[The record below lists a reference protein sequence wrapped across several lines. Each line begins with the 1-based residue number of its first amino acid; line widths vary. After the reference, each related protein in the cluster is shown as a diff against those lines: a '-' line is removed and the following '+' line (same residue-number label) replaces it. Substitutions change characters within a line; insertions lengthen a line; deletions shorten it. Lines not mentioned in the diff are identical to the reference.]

1 VAYKT
6 EIQIGVKGTTQL
18 DKLRQ
23 QVTSL
28 NKKVNEIDASFG
40 RGVQSVKRYEETLQ
54 KAADTLRKAK
64 MATDDEQ
71 RAVKQYVT
79 ALNNANAAQ
88 QRQNNLIQQEITR
101 RGQATQALRAY
112 NAELAKPRQPG
123 SMAGSY
129 LRPQQARGTTQFPG
143 PIGPGPASQIPFG
156 PIGGPSSSVLGGQS
170 MPVDERIS
178 RALQQKRDEARLQ
191 QALLS
196 LEQKSAQVENDKLI
210 ARKELAR
217 ISAEEIKRVKFTAFQ
232 GPIGPGPASSIGGGP
247 KPPGRT
253 GLQKFADFGLGA
265 GFPLLFGGGAGQV
278 LGGTLG
284 TLLGGGGPAGFGLQI
299 ALSAIGGQLED
310 ALRRIQEIDRAT
322 QNLDMDALAQSAIVV
337 NAELRETVQ
346 NLVDMG
352 ENQRAVEVA
361 AAAVSM
367 QTGVLPESVS
377 DASNAVTLLSNV
389 WDELVGRVS
398 GLLSLV
404 GTPLV
409 SALTLVLKLVSE
421 GVRGINFFV
430 NLIGLAIKR
439 FVELIR
445 FIPGGEKL
453 LQGMADAMG
462 GVDEAAESRLVTLRQ
477 TGTEL
482 EKELGR
488 EKEIFAIEQRRV
500 AGNTAAAK
508 LTNAQAD
515 RDEAL
520 ARLRIA
526 TEKKITDE
534 RRKFADV
541 QGHSAKVEREYNEV
555 LIRGQAEI
563 EKQRILKKFSL
574 DEEAAGIQR
583 AKELAKQ
590 QAQETKQALDNQKQ
604 ALQNNLAILQ
614 NTLAIEQERN
624 NLAISRI
631 SLDQTLSNIRLKD
644 FEFIKA
650 AREAGL
656 SELEQLKLMGLE
668 RLNSLNIEE
677 RLALVRKGGAAI
689 AREEEEI
696 LKKQFTDKLKAAKL
710 EYDSQLLSI
719 DASVSK
725 AKIEQQ
731 ITQIQSQQLQV
742 QVTSLKIQAQA
753 IENAEERAAALAR
766 ANREQALVNQQT
778 AEIERLAR
786 NNLSTA
792 IRQADIQRQIA
803 GNKYEEL
810 KATIQSEELER
821 RRSKVLSEIEARSAR
836 IAQNTKAA
844 AEASNQISSTA
855 GGSGGGGLGSTTTQT
870 LSTSMPIDPDVRK
883 AVMDRAPALTGYR
896 STYEL
901 IEKLEEAQKFKN
913 ARAARAAQLAQMSQ
927 PSSSSFAS
935 SSSYAP
941 RSSSGSSSGTT
952 SVNIST
958 GPVLEFD
965 GKRYMTMDDFEKG
978 VAKLAGAQA
987 QRARSYGSR
996 RYGGIS

>member
-1 VAYKT
+1 MAYKT

-123 SMAGSY
+123 SMAGTY

-247 KPPGRT
+247 KTSGRT

-322 QNLDMDALAQSAIVV
+322 QNLDMDSLAESAIVV

-352 ENQRAVEVA
+352 ENQRAVQVA

-367 QTGVLPESVS
+367 QTGVLPESVR
-377 DASNAVTLLSNV
+377 DASSAVTLLSNI

-430 NLIGLAIKR
+430 NLIGLAFKR

-445 FIPGGEKL
+445 FFPGGEKL
-453 LQGMADAMG
+453 LQGIADAMG
-462 GVDEAAESRLVTLRQ
+462 GVDEAAESRLVTARQ
-477 TGTEL
+477 TGNQL
-482 EKELGR
+482 EKELAR
-488 EKEIFAIEQRRV
+488 NKEIFGIEQRRV
-500 AGNTAAAK
+500 SGNTAAAK
-508 LTNAQAD
+508 LANAQSE
-515 RDEAL
+515 RDDAL
-520 ARLRIA
+520 AKLRFK
-526 TEKKITDE
+526 TEDDIVAKRTELVDL
-534 RRKFADV
+534 
-541 QGHSAKVEREYNEV
+541 QGKSGEIEREYQEV
-555 LIRGQAEI
+555 LILESAEI

-574 DEEAAGIQR
+574 DEEAAGRLR

-590 QAQETKQALDNQKQ
+590 QAEETKQALDAQKQ
-604 ALQNNLAILQ
+604 ALQTNLAILQ

-624 NLAISRI
+624 NLALSKI
-631 SLDQTLSNIRLKD
+631 SLDQTLSSIRLKD

-656 SELEQLKLMGLE
+656 SELNQLKLMGLE

-677 RLALVRKGGAAI
+677 RLALVNQSNVAF
-689 AREEEEI
+689 AREEEKI
-696 LKKQFTDKLKAAKL
+696 LREQFAAKLKAAEI
-710 EYDSQLLSI
+710 EYESQLLSI

-725 AKIEQQ
+725 AKIEEQL
-731 ITQIQSQQLQV
+731 TQIKSQQLQI
-742 QVTSLKIQAQA
+742 QLTSAKIEAQG
-753 IENAEERAAALAR
+753 IKNANERAAAFAEI
-766 ANREQALVNQQT
+766 NRQQALVNQQT
-778 AEIERLAR
+778 AEIQRLAR
-786 NNLSTA
+786 NNLNTVIKQS
-792 IRQADIQRQIA
+792 DIQRQIA
-803 GNKYEEL
+803 KNKYEEL
-810 KATIQSEELER
+810 KATIRSEELER
-821 RRSKVLSEIEARSAR
+821 RRSKILSEIEARSAR
-836 IAQNTKAA
+836 IAQNTKEA
-844 AEASNQISSTA
+844 AEASNKISSTT
-855 GGSGGGGLGSTTTQT
+855 GGSSGGGLGSTTTQT
-870 LSTSMPIDPDVRK
+870 MGTSLPIDPDVQK
-883 AVMDRAPALTGYR
+883 AVEERAGPFGYR
-896 STYEL
+896 NVSEL
-901 IEKLEEAQKFKN
+901 IRQLEMAQKAKN
-913 ARAARAAQLAQMSQ
+913 ARTAKEAQMSQ

-941 RSSSGSSSGTT
+941 RSASRGGGGTAT
-952 SVNIST
+952 VNVST
-958 GPVLEFD
+958 GPVMQVEN
-965 GKRYMTMDDFEKG
+965 KRYVSMEDFESG
-978 VAKLAGAQA
+978 LREVARSTAQT
-987 QRARSYGSR
+987 ARSYGSR
-996 RYGGIS
+996 RYSGIGR